1 MHWQATHGD
10 ILDIRA
16 DVLVCSAN
24 IYLTM
29 SGGVGGAF
37 LLRYGS
43 SMQEAL
49 LQYLNACGKRH
60 VEQGDIVQMPACGS
74 PYAAVLHA
82 VAVDGA
88 YNSSSAAITRV
99 VTACLNAAAQ
109 IGARSVALPL
119 LATGYGHL
127 PVAEFLDGVRDILNC
142 EFPPIE
148 RVHLCIRS
156 ASDLQEILESLP
168 GVSIE
173 SGNTRH

>member
-16 DVLVCSAN
+16 DILVCSAN

-43 SMQEAL
+43 SMQDAL
-49 LQYLNACGKRH
+49 QQYLSAQGKRH
-60 VEQGDIVQMPACGS
+60 VEFGDIVQMPPCGS

-109 IGARSVALPL
+109 IGARSIALPL

-127 PVAEFLDGVRDILNC
+127 TVAGFIEGIRDILDRN
-142 EFPPIE
+142 FPPIE
-148 RVHLCIRS
+148 RVHLCTRTV
-156 ASDLQEILESLP
+156 DDQQEILESLP
-168 GVSIE
+168 GVSID
-173 SGNTRH
+173 